1 MRVRALTWAS
11 DKALLVQAG
20 AELGIDLKAWSVQEL
35 LDPDT
40 LEECRRSLNEADV
53 ILVHPTHDGRF
64 DELLETGKPV
74 IAFGFDPALWSFS
87 RGVSQKVVATVNAYV
102 VYGGLENI
110 RNMLLYI
117 GREVL
122 GLDLPCREPQETLWQ
137 GIYHP
142 DSGKA
147 FSTIEEYLEWRPFRH
162 EHTVGILF
170 FRTYWANGDLEIV
183 DHLIRSL
190 EKEFNV
196 IAAFGLGSVGS
207 KQPDAK
213 PIDQVVREFL
223 SGRVDLIINLQS
235 VFHAGSVEVSIRS
248 LEEIDVPVLHP
259 LTLYHKTEDEWREDI
274 KGMDP
279 AEIGWSLALPE
290 FEGLIENIPVGVAAR
305 REMWGDEVEIHYPV
319 EERVEKLV
327 RRIRSWIRLR
337 SKPRSERRIAFV
349 LHNSPCAS
357 VEATVGAAAH
367 LDSLESVAR
376 IISRLAELGYT
387 LDSFPK
393 SGKELIEDILNHKAI
408 SEFRWTTVQEIV
420 SRGGALALV
429 DQEKYSEW
437 FSELPEESRTRIW
450 SAWGRPPGEPR
461 DGVPVPMVYQGKIV
475 VTGRRYGNVVVC
487 VQPKRGCAGA
497 RCDGQACRILH
508 DPEIPPPHQYLA
520 TYRYLQK
527 DFGADVIIHV
537 GTHGNLEFL
546 PGKSVAL
553 SQNCFPDIAIGD
565 TPHLYIYNSD
575 NPPEGT
581 VAKRRSY
588 AVIVDHMQTV
598 MTTAGLYGELKELD
612 ERIAEYRKAEDHGR
626 KHALK
631 HIILELL
638 ERSNLAEELGADP
651 EDHNFEEIIERAHAK
666 LSEIYSSYI
675 PDGMHIF
682 GEVPQGE
689 KRVEMISAITKPLVK
704 SAADLRDAVRAVL
717 SGEDADPEVREI
729 VLDISRRMDES
740 DEMGSLMHAV
750 DGGFVR
756 PGPSG
761 LITRGRPEVLPTG
774 RNMYSLDPGN
784 IPTQAAAL
792 VGKQLA
798 EKLLE
803 RYRKEHGRW
812 PENVAMY
819 WMASDIMWSDG
830 EQLAQMFYLLGVEPV
845 WRGGRVSGY
854 RIMPLEDLK
863 RPRIDL
869 TVRVSGIT
877 RDCFMG
883 CIELLD
889 SAIQDVASLDE
900 PPEMNYVRKH
910 MIESGDGR
918 ALRIFASPPGTY
930 GSGVNLAVYAS
941 AWKDDKDLTDV
952 FMQWNSYAYGK
963 DIFGD
968 PAPGALKKM
977 LSSVDVA
984 FNKTVTDEYDLL
996 GCCCY
1001 FGTYGGLTNAAESLS
1016 GHKISTYYGDTR
1028 DSERIEIRTLA
1039 DEIRRVVRTK
1049 LLNPKWIEGM
1059 KRHGYKG
1066 AGDIS
1071 KRVGRVYGWE
1081 ATTREV
1087 DDWIFDDIAR
1097 TFVLDEDMR
1106 RFFEESNPWA
1116 LEEIGR
1122 RLLEAHQRGLWD
1134 ADPEV
1139 LDSLR
1144 SAYLEIEGWI
1154 EEKVGDG
1161 GFQGGSID
1169 VMTMKDIAE
1178 WREKAARILREAGV
1192 E

>member
-1 MRVRALTWAS
+1 MRLRALTWAS

-20 AELGIDLKAWSVQEL
+20 AELNIDLRVWSVQEL
-35 LDPDT
+35 SDPGAM
-40 LEECRRSLNEADV
+40 EECRSSLNEADL
-53 ILVHPTHDGRF
+53 ILVHPTHDGMF
-64 DELLETGKPV
+64 DDLLNINKP
-74 IAFGFDPALWSFS
+74 IISFGFDPSLWTYS
-87 RGVSQKVVATVNAYV
+87 RCVSPKVVATVNTYV

-110 RNMLLYI
+110 KNMLLYI

-122 GLDLPCREPQETLWQ
+122 GLDLSCREPQETLWQ

-142 DSGKA
+142 DAERA
-147 FSTIEEYLEWRPFRH
+147 FETVEEYLEWRPFRH
-162 EHTVGILF
+162 KHTIGILF
-170 FRTYWANGDLEIV
+170 FRTYWANRDLEIV
-183 DHLIRSL
+183 DGLIRAL
-190 EKEFNV
+190 EREFNV

-207 KQPDAK
+207 RQTNAKQ
-213 PIDQVVREFL
+213 IDQVVREFF
-223 SGRVDLIINLQS
+223 SGRVELIINLQS
-235 VFHAGSVEVSIRS
+235 VFHAGSVEVSINS
-248 LEEIDVPVLHP
+248 LKELDIPVIHP
-259 LTLYHKTEDEWREDI
+259 LTLYHKTEDEWKTDFR
-274 KGMDP
+274 GMDP
-279 AEIGWSLALPE
+279 SEIGWSIALPE
-290 FEGLIENIPVGVAAR
+290 FEGLIENIAVGVAER
-305 REMWGDEVEIHYPV
+305 KDMWGDEVETHRPIG
-319 EERVEKLV
+319 ERVERLV
-327 RRIRSWIRLR
+327 NRIRAWIRLR
-337 SKPRSERRIAFV
+337 SKPRAERRIAFV

-367 LDSLESVAR
+367 LDTLESVAR
-376 IISRLAELGYT
+376 IMSRLSELGYQ
-387 LDSFPK
+387 LDTFPGN
-393 SGKELIEDILNHKAI
+393 GKELIEDILNHKAI
-408 SEFRWTTVQEIV
+408 SEFRWTTVSEIV
-420 SRGGALALV
+420 SKGGALALV
-429 DQEKYSEW
+429 DPYDYERW
-437 FSELPEESRTRIW
+437 FNGLPEESRSRICQ
-450 SAWGRPPGEPR
+450 AWGRPPGEPR
-461 DGVPVPMVYQGKIV
+461 DGLPAPMLHEGKIV

-508 DPEIPPPHQYLA
+508 DPETPPTHQYLA
-520 TYRYLQK
+520 TYKYLER

-553 SQNCFPDIAIGD
+553 SENCFPDIAIGD
-565 TPHLYIYNSD
+565 LPHLYIYNSD
-575 NPPEGT
+575 NPAEGT

-588 AVIVDHMQTV
+588 AVTVDHMQTV

-612 ERIAEYRKAEDHGR
+612 DRIDEYRRAEDHGR
-626 KHALK
+626 RHALK

-638 ERSNLAEELGADP
+638 ERSNLAEELKVDL
-651 EDHNFEEIIERAHAK
+651 DKDNFEYILERAHAK

-682 GEVPQGE
+682 GEVPQGD
-689 KRVEMISAITKPLVK
+689 KRVEMVSAILKPLVRG
-704 SAADLRDAVRAVL
+704 SADLRDTVRAVL
-717 SGEDADPEVREI
+717 SGEDADPEIKELI
-729 VLDISRRMDES
+729 DDIARRMDGS
-740 DEMGSLMHAV
+740 DEMGSLMHAI

-761 LITRGRPEVLPTG
+761 LITRGKPEVLPTG

-792 VGKQLA
+792 IGKQLA

-803 RYRKEHGRW
+803 RYRKEHERW

-819 WMASDIMWSDG
+819 WMASDIMWADG
-830 EQLAQMFYLLGVEPV
+830 EQLAQMFYLLGVEPT
-845 WRGGRVSGY
+845 WKGGRLSGY
-854 RIMPLEDLK
+854 RIIPLEDLG

-889 SAIQDVASLDE
+889 SAIQDVAALDE

-910 MIESGDGR
+910 LIESGDAR

-941 AWKDDKDLTDV
+941 AWKDEKDLSDV
-952 FMQWNSYAYGK
+952 FLQWNSYAYGK
-963 DIFGD
+963 NLFGD
-968 PAPGALKKM
+968 PAPRSLKEM
-977 LSSVDVA
+977 LRTVDAA

-1001 FGTYGGLTNAAESLS
+1001 FGTYGGLTNAAETLS
-1016 GHKISTYYGDTR
+1016 GHRISTYYGDTR
-1028 DSERIEIRTLA
+1028 DSEMVEIRTLA
-1039 DEIRRVVRTK
+1039 DEIRWVVRTK

-1081 ATTREV
+1081 ATTKEV
-1087 DDWIFDDIAR
+1087 DDWVFDDIAK
-1097 TFVLDEDMR
+1097 TFVLDEEMR
-1106 RFFEESNPWA
+1106 SFFEESNPWA

-1154 EEKVGDG
+1154 EDKVGGG

-1169 VMTMKDIAE
+1169 VMTMKDVAE
-1178 WREKAARILREAGV
+1178 WRDKAARILREAGA

>member
-11 DKALLVQAG
+11 DKPLLVQAG
-20 AELGIDLKAWSVQEL
+20 AELGVDLRVWSVQDL
-35 LDPDT
+35 SDPDV
-40 LEECRRSLNEADV
+40 LEECRRSINEADV

-64 DELLETGKPV
+64 DDLLRTDRPV
-74 IAFGFDPALWSFS
+74 VAFGFDPALWSFS
-87 RGVSQKVVATVNAYV
+87 RGVPQKVVATVNAYV

-110 RNMLLYI
+110 KNMLLYI

-122 GLDLPCREPQETLWQ
+122 GLDISCEAPRETLWQ

-142 DSGKA
+142 DADRA

-207 KQPDAK
+207 KQVAAK
-213 PIDQVVREFL
+213 PIDQIVREFF
-223 SGRVDLIINLQS
+223 SGRADLIINLQS
-235 VFHAGSVEVSIRS
+235 VFHAGSVEVSINS
-248 LEEIDVPVLHP
+248 LTDLDVPVMHP
-259 LTLYHKTEDEWREDI
+259 LTLYHKSEEEWMSDM

-279 AEIGWSLALPE
+279 GEIGWSIALPE
-290 FEGLIENIPVGVAAR
+290 FEGLIENIVTGVANRKEA
-305 REMWGDEVEIHYPV
+305 WGEEIETHRPI
-319 EERVEKLV
+319 EERIDKLI
-327 RRIRSWIRLR
+327 RRIRAWIRLR
-337 SKPRSERRIAFV
+337 SRPRAERRVAFV

-376 IISRLAELGYT
+376 MMSRLAELGYR

-393 SGKELIEDILNHKAI
+393 SGKDLIEDILSHKAI

-420 SRGGALALV
+420 SKGGALDLV
-429 DQEKYSEW
+429 GIEDYLKW
-437 FSELPEESRTRIW
+437 FEELPEDARSRI
-450 SAWGRPPGEPR
+450 SGAWGRPPGEPVE
-461 DGVPVPMVYQGKIV
+461 GAPAPMVYQGKIV

-527 DFGADVIIHV
+527 EFGADVIIHV

-546 PGKSVAL
+546 PGKSAAL
-553 SQNCFPDIAIGD
+553 SQNCYPDIAIGD

-598 MTTAGLYGELKELD
+598 MTTAGLYGDLKELD
-612 ERIAEYRKAEDHGR
+612 DRIAEYRRAEDHGR
-626 KHALK
+626 RHALK
-631 HIILELL
+631 HIILDLL
-638 ERSNLAEELGADP
+638 ERTNLAEELGSHEHD
-651 EDHNFEEIIERAHAK
+651 DFDEILERAHAR

-675 PDGMHIF
+675 PDGMHVF
-682 GEVPQGE
+682 GEVPEGE
-689 KRVEMISAITKPLVK
+689 KRVEMISAIVRPLVR
-704 SAADLRDAVRAVL
+704 APGDLRDAVREVL
-717 SGEDADPEVREI
+717 NGGDAAPEIREL
-729 VLDISRRMDES
+729 VLDISRRMDGS
-740 DEMGSLMHAV
+740 DEMGSLMHAI

-761 LITRGRPEVLPTG
+761 LITRGKPEVLPTG

-784 IPTQAAAL
+784 VPTQAAAL
-792 VGKQLA
+792 IGKQLA

-803 RYRKEHGRW
+803 RYRSEHGRW

-819 WMASDIMWSDG
+819 WMASDIMWADG
-830 EQLAQMFYLLGVEPV
+830 EQLAQMFYLLGAEPV
-845 WRGGRVSGY
+845 WKGGRVSGY
-854 RIMPLEDLK
+854 RIIPLDDLG

-889 SAIQDVASLDE
+889 SAIQDVASLNE

-910 MIESGDGR
+910 MLEAGEER

-941 AWKDDKDLTDV
+941 AWKDEKDLSDV
-952 FMQWNSYAYGK
+952 FLQWNSYAYGK
-963 DIFGD
+963 NMFGD
-968 PAPGALKKM
+968 PAPASLKKM

-1001 FGTYGGLTNAAESLS
+1001 FGTYGGLTNAAENLS
-1016 GHKISTYYGDTR
+1016 GHRISTYYGDTR
-1028 DSERIEIRTLA
+1028 DSDRVEIRTLA

-1081 ATTREV
+1081 ATTKEV

-1097 TFVLDEDMR
+1097 TFVLDGDMR

-1122 RLLEAHQRGLWD
+1122 RLLEAHQRGLWE

-1154 EEKVGDG
+1154 EDKVGDG

-1178 WREKAARILREAGV
+1178 WREKASRILREAGV